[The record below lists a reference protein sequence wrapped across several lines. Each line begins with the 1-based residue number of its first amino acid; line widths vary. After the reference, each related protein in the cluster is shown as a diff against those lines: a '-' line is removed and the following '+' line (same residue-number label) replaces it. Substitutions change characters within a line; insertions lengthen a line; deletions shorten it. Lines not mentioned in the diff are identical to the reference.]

1 MVRGGVDPGTAQAG
15 GEFLALL
22 ARRGVDDPRRPRGAY
37 DVENAWKFVFLL
49 LRGDDPVG
57 QVRAIEARH
66 DHLGRAH
73 LQGDQDVL
81 PHARSRRCRKGEDG
95 RVTQVPNRTRQ
106 EQVIRAEV
114 VAPLRD
120 TVGLVYNEEADTG
133 TPERED
139 ELEGS
144 ESLGGHVEHLHLP
157 RSYPPLHLPALLG
170 RESRVKRGCV
180 RDRAL
185 KQGVD
190 LVFHQ

>member
-1 MVRGGVDPGTAQAG
+1 M
-15 GEFLALL
+15 
-22 ARRGVDDPRRPRGAY
+22 
-37 DVENAWKFVFLL
+37 
-49 LRGDDPVG
+49 
-57 QVRAIEARH
+57 
-66 DHLGRAH
+66 
-73 LQGDQDVL
+73 
-81 PHARSRRCRKGEDG
+81 
-95 RVTQVPNRTRQ
+95 
-106 EQVIRAEV
+106 
-114 VAPLRD
+114 APLRD

-144 ESLGGHVEHLHLP
+144 ESLGATRSSPP

-170 RESRVKRGCV
+170 RESRVKRV